1 MSATIRK
8 WLAEPL
14 PRDVAAA
21 LERLARCADVRHVAV
36 MPDVHLSQDV
46 CVGTVVATANL
57 LYPSAVGGD
66 IGCGM
71 AAVAFDAEADEV
83 LRDDS
88 CAARLLAELYR
99 RVPAN
104 RQAVAR
110 ELPAGLAE
118 RVLSDPRLE
127 AIKRRDGRVQLGT
140 LGRGNHFLEFQAD
153 EAGRLWV
160 MLHTGSRGVGQAI
173 RDHHLAVA
181 AARPASGPAKR
192 ESMALVEIAAD
203 TPEGEAYLAD
213 MAWAEDYAR
222 ANREAILEAVVD
234 VVRELFRVEAVAAS
248 RMDCHHNFV
257 RREVHLG
264 EALWVHR
271 KGAVPAAVGEAGIIP
286 GSMGSASFHV
296 RGRGCEEALC
306 SSSHGAG
313 RTMSRDAAR
322 RCIPVRELERQMR
335 GVWFDRRRAALL
347 RDEAPGAYKDVHA
360 VMRAQRELTKVVRR
374 LRPVLS
380 YKGA

>member
-1 MSATIRK
+1 M
-8 WLAEPL
+8 
-14 PRDVAAA
+14 PREVAGA

-46 CVGTVVATANL
+46 CVGTVVATSNL

-71 AAVAFDAEADEV
+71 AALGFEAVAEEV
-83 LRDDS
+83 LDEES
-88 CAARLLAELYR
+88 AAAKLLAELYR

-104 RQAVAR
+104 RQGVAR
-110 ELPAGLAE
+110 ALPPALAE
-118 RVLSDPRLE
+118 RPLSDPRLE
-127 AIKRRDGRVQLGT
+127 VIKRRDARVQLGT

-153 EAGRLWV
+153 EEGRLWV

-173 RDHHLAVA
+173 RDHHLELAGRASEQSSALIAV
-181 AARPASGPAKR
+181 
-192 ESMALVEIAAD
+192 AAD
-203 TPEGEAYLAD
+203 TPAGAAYLAD

-222 ANREAILEAVVD
+222 ANREAILGAVVD
-234 VVRELFRVEAVAAS
+234 VMRELFRVEAAPGS
-248 RMDCHHNFV
+248 RVDCHHNFV
-257 RREVHLG
+257 RRERHLG
-264 EALWVHR
+264 EWLWVHR

-296 RGRGCEEALC
+296 EGRGCDEALC
-306 SSSHGAG
+306 SSAHGAG
-313 RTMSRDAAR
+313 RAMSREAAR
-322 RCIPVRELERQMR
+322 RAIPVRELERQMR
-335 GVWFDRRRAALL
+335 GVWFDHRRAALL

-360 VMRAQRELTKVVRR
+360 VMRAQRELTKVVRT

-380 YKGA
+380 YKGV

>member
-1 MSATIRK
+1 MSATIRT

-14 PRDVAAA
+14 PRDVAGA

-36 MPDVHLSQDV
+36 MPDVHLAQDV
-46 CVGTVVATANL
+46 CVGTVVATSTL

-71 AAVAFDAEADEV
+71 AAMAFDVEADALGDEPA
-83 LRDDS
+83 
-88 CAARLLAELYR
+88 AARFMAELYR
-99 RVPAN
+99 CVPAN
-104 RQAVAR
+104 RQVQAR
-110 ELPAGLAE
+110 GLPAGLAD
-118 RVLSDPRLE
+118 RALTDSRLE
-127 AIKRRDGRVQLGT
+127 AINRRDARVQLGT

-153 EAGRLWV
+153 EEGRLWT

-181 AARPASGPAKR
+181 ETRPASGPAKR
-192 ESMALVEIAAD
+192 GNGALVAIAAD
-203 TPEGEAYLAD
+203 TPAGAAYLAD

-222 ANREAILEAVVD
+222 ANRDAILEAVAG
-234 VVRELFRVEAVAAS
+234 VVRALFRVEATPGS
-248 RMDCHHNFV
+248 RIDCHHNFV

-264 EALWVHR
+264 EGLWVHR
-271 KGAVPAAVGEAGIIP
+271 KGAVPAAVGGAGIIP

-296 RGRGCEEALC
+296 EGRGCEEALC

-313 RTMSRDAAR
+313 RAMSRDAAR
-322 RCIPVRELERQMR
+322 RAIPVRELERQMR
-335 GVWFDRRRAALL
+335 GVWFDHRRAALL

-360 VMRAQRELTKVVRR
+360 VMRAQRELTKVVRT

-380 YKGA
+380 YKGV